1 MVVLNIAARWSAP
14 ARMLH
19 HLPALQLIAV
29 RHRLPQRRNAHFSF
43 LSQATE
49 LIIWQY
55 LATILLF
62 RARLRMSD
70 SKTNKEI
77 NEKVI

>member
-19 HLPALQLIAV
+19 HPPSIRLIEL
-29 RHRLPQRRNAHFSF
+29 RHRSLRQKKAHFPF

-55 LATILLF
+55 LTTSRLLAHE
-62 RARLRMSD
+62 RSED
-70 SKTNKEI
+70 KQGNQ
-77 NEKVI
+77 